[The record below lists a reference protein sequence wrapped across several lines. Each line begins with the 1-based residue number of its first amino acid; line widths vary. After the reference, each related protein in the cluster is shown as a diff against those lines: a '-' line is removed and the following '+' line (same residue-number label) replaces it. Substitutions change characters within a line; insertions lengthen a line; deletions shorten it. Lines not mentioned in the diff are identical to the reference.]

1 MTARSY
7 EDLLVWQKAHALV
20 NTIYKITEKF
30 PSTEKFTLVKQIRG
44 SAISVPANIAEGFGR
59 YHQKEKIQFYNIAV
73 GSLNET
79 ENYLK
84 TIKKTGL
91 GETKDLINDCVE
103 VRKMLCGYIRK
114 IRNTPKY

>member
-1 MTARSY
+1 MKAKRY
-7 EDLLVWQKAHALV
+7 EDLIVWQKAHALT
-20 NTIYKITEKF
+20 NTIYKITEDF

-59 YHQKEKIQFYNIAV
+59 FHQKEKIQFYNIAI

-84 TIKKTGL
+84 QIIGIGL
-91 GETKDLINDCVE
+91 TDVGNLLEECVE
-103 VRKMLCGYIRK
+103 IRKMLCGYIRA
-114 IRNTPKY
+114 IRNIPSY

>member
-1 MTARSY
+1 MKAKKY
-7 EDLLVWQKAHALV
+7 EDLIVWQKAHALT
-20 NTIYKITEKF
+20 NTIYKITETF

-59 YHQKEKIQFYNIAV
+59 FHQKEKIQFYNIAV

-84 TIKKTGL
+84 QIKQINYAQVD
-91 GETKDLINDCVE
+91 DLVKECVE
-103 VRKMLCGYIRK
+103 IRKMLCGYIRA
-114 IRNTPKY
+114 IRNTPTY

>member
-1 MTARSY
+1 MKARSY
-7 EDLLVWQKAHALV
+7 EDLVVWQKAHALT
-20 NTIYKITEKF
+20 NTIYKITEDF

-59 YHQKEKIQFYNIAV
+59 FHQKEKIQFYNIAI

-84 TIKKTGL
+84 QIKGIGL
-91 GETKDLINDCVE
+91 TDIGNLLESCIE
-103 VRKMLCGYIRK
+103 IRKMLCGYIK
-114 IRNTPKY
+114 AIRNTPQY